1 MESGLWVFR
10 NVDGRGQRSIAV
22 RERRECTVAVAV
34 RSDGAGESLVLLD
47 LLPIEVGVLVVVA
60 AAGMGDEVERPLIE
74 VRGEGVVAQFSVDHG
89 GALEAIDG
97 VGELGEESG
106 TDGEGIVEASRVGE
120 VDGRVGQ
127 RIEAVVV
134 VVGQPS
140 REGLRDVGERGRAGD
155 SSLLR
160 GAGFVSG

>member
-1 MESGLWVFR
+1 MESGGEWFT
-10 NVDGRGQRSIAV
+10 NADGGVAASIAV

-34 RSDGAGESLVLLD
+34 RSDGAGESLVLFD
-47 LLPIEVGVLVVVA
+47 LLSIEVGVLVVVT
-60 AAGMGDEVERPLIE
+60 AAGMGDEVERLLVE
-74 VRGEGVVAQFSVDHG
+74 LGGAGVVTHFSVDHG
-89 GALEAIDG
+89 GALEAIDD

-106 TDGEGIVEASRVGE
+106 TDGERIVEASRVGE

-140 REGLRDVGERGRAGD
+140 REGLCDVGERGRAGG

-160 GAGFVSG
+160 CAGFVSG